1 MSCNHNLCSLSQHSK
16 DDKDTTED
24 QDDKCYELEI
34 ARDRIYRTH
43 PFYLDYDETLTLE
56 EGDVTL
62 VAQLSMDRLHMVETL
77 CNQWKGP
84 ISLSLYLSDA
94 EADQFVKFAHN
105 SEVLKK
111 RRNVGFHLVYK
122 EGVSSNIYN

>member
-1 MSCNHNLCSLSQHSK
+1 M
-16 DDKDTTED
+16 
-24 QDDKCYELEI
+24 
-34 ARDRIYRTH
+34 
-43 PFYLDYDETLTLE
+43 DYDETLTLE

-122 EGVSSNIYN
+122 EGVSVNICYFFL